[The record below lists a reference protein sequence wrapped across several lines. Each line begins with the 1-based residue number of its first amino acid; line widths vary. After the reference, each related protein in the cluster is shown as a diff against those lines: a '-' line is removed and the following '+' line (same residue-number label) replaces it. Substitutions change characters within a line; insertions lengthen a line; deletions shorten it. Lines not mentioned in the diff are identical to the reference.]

1 MKFVENAQ
9 LGSAN
14 HNRPVVFDIA
24 YTENQQPK
32 PIIIFVHGFKGFK
45 DWGPFPLMSDY
56 FAKQGYVF
64 LKLNL
69 SHNGTTPA
77 GPLDFGDLT
86 AFGEN
91 TYLIELNDLSSV
103 IDHVFEE
110 SFPVPASEL
119 DRSRLFMIGHSRGG
133 GVVIIKA
140 ANEKRLSGIATW
152 ASVDSLAPRL
162 PAPELTKW
170 KEEGV
175 RFIYN
180 GRTKQ
185 NMPMQYRFYETY
197 MQHEEMLNIEKA
209 VKGLDV
215 PYIAFHGA
223 DDETL
228 PPAMLD
234 NLGNWNSSILTRLV
248 PGANHT
254 FGGHHPYEASALPEK
269 LQYVCDETNN
279 FFKTLLL

>member
-1 MKFVENAQ
+1 MKFVKNA
-9 LGSAN
+9 LLRSAY
-14 HNRPVVFDIA
+14 HDKPIVFDIA

-32 PIIIFVHGFKGFK
+32 PVIIFVHGFKGFK
-45 DWGPFPLMSDY
+45 DWGPFGLVSDY

-69 SHNGTTPA
+69 SHNGTTPTE
-77 GPLDFGDLT
+77 PLDFGDLT

-91 TYLIELNDLSSV
+91 TYLIELNDLTSV
-103 IDHVFEE
+103 IDHIFEE
-110 SFPVPASEL
+110 GFPVPHAEL

-162 PAPELTKW
+162 PEPELADW
-170 KEEGV
+170 KKEGV

-185 NMPMQYRFYETY
+185 NMPMKYRFYETY
-197 MQHEEMLNIEKA
+197 MQHKEMLNIEKA
-209 VKGLDV
+209 VKSLEM
-215 PYIAFHGA
+215 PFIAFHGA
-223 DDETL
+223 GDETL
-228 PPAMLD
+228 APAMLD
-234 NLGNWNSSILTRLV
+234 NLGNWNSSVTTKLI

-254 FGGHHPYEASALPEK
+254 FGGRHPYEGTTLPET
-269 LQYVCDETNN
+269 LQHVCDETDQ
-279 FFKTLLL
+279 FFKRLSS